1 MRTVASLGIA
11 GPIAPP
17 PMFLYYSPVRLFEWK
32 HMSAKIE
39 APPASSDAVRKS
51 MQGNKRRDT
60 KPELVVRQMLREMGF
75 PGYRLDW
82 KKAHGH
88 PDIAYPGR
96 KIAIYVMGCF
106 WHHHEGCKYAT
117 TPKQHIEYWQAK
129 FDRNKQRDEE
139 VRAAMEADGWQVVEI
154 WECELKKDKL
164 EETRER
170 LHDEIAYAFVKL

>member
-1 MRTVASLGIA
+1 
-11 GPIAPP
+11 
-17 PMFLYYSPVRLFEWK
+17 
-32 HMSAKIE
+32 MSTTRNS
-39 APPASSDAVRKS
+39 PPASSDAVRKS

-60 KPELVVRQMLREMGF
+60 KPEMVVRKMLRELGF

-106 WHHHEGCKYAT
+106 WHRHEGCKYAS
-117 TPKQHIEYWQAK
+117 TPKTHADYWEAK
-129 FDRNKQRDEE
+129 FARNVERDAE

-154 WECELKKDKL
+154 WECELKKDRID
-164 EETRER
+164 ETRER
-170 LHDEIAYAFVKL
+170 LRSEIEYAFIEMYK

>member
-1 MRTVASLGIA
+1 MVEAESESEGIQMESADSGEASGSKPA
-11 GPIAPP
+11 RKAP
-17 PMFLYYSPVRLFEWK
+17 E
-32 HMSAKIE
+32 
-39 APPASSDAVRKS
+39 ASSEAVRKS

-60 KPELVVRQMLREMGF
+60 KPELLVRKMLRDMGF

-170 LHDEIAYAFVKL
+170 LHDEIAYAFVKLSE